1 MVFTITRDSKTGMVL
16 PMAIGFHDPVIIA
29 ALNAIGT
36 QDCRTARLI
45 VDADAERAALLAQVF
60 RVNRGFRC
68 DDAHEALG
76 TLLGD
81 ATYDDLYV
89 VRGSRRMLN
98 HSTPLGDELRGRWGP
113 GRGHID
119 QRRRA

>member
-60 RVNRGFRC
+60 RVNRGFAVMMHMR
-68 DDAHEALG
+68 
-76 TLLGD
+76 
-81 ATYDDLYV
+81 
-89 VRGSRRMLN
+89 
-98 HSTPLGDELRGRWGP
+98 RWGHCW
-113 GRGHID
+113 GMRLMTTSMWC
-119 QRRRA
+119 AAVAVC